1 MGESNTVEAHAE
13 HSQTTIEEDSKNGV
27 NSAVDVI
34 GASENEIKISEEDRQ
49 MISNMFEHFDSDKT
63 GAMSIAELG
72 NFMRAI
78 GMFPTDDEVDDLLS
92 HMDEDKSGMVD
103 REELTKHMALQI
115 QIRKEIDPE
124 HDFKEAFLLFDKDG
138 NGKISHDELTNV
150 LTAHGRM
157 KVSLE
162 EAAEYIAMVDTDA
175 DGMLDYSE
183 FVTLF
188 TQKIGL

>member
-1 MGESNTVEAHAE
+1 MPVTF
-13 HSQTTIEEDSKNGV
+13 Q
-27 NSAVDVI
+27 
-34 GASENEIKISEEDRQ
+34 
-49 MISNMFEHFDSDKT
+49 
-63 GAMSIAELG
+63 
-72 NFMRAI
+72 
-78 GMFPTDDEVDDLLS
+78 LS
-92 HMDEDKSGMVD
+92 FS
-103 REELTKHMALQI
+103 
-115 QIRKEIDPE
+115 
-124 HDFKEAFLLFDKDG
+124 
-138 NGKISHDELTNV
+138 GKISHDELTNV